1 MRPSRGSRSSDGC
14 RRFVATLAAVAFGV
28 CLLAWAA
35 AASASVASTGDA
47 TQTAATPD
55 SSAAGGTERRGL
67 VVIDLTASTRDPD
80 ATQVMAFRAKQ
91 VEGGSHPGCEAREN
105 AGAHAAVRASTSSP
119 GDALD
124 QLSHLVAC
132 ATDPGAPIDGRADA
146 ARRVL
151 AVARA
156 HRAEGSPRIFSTTG
170 DQVQVVV
177 IDAVSLFSRK
187 GRDTF
192 LARGPEPDVVFTE
205 KARSMQ
211 IVSDLRSLARLAA
224 AIVTEP
230 ALPRED
236 PLAAYSPEQV
246 VVTPGLWLHPFEQ
259 TLTLKRATL
268 TVTAAAGRAPAVQ
281 ALHGLSEDLAT
292 RFLERWDTL
301 QAPGVALACEGGK
314 PLTGEGGGVPFAV
327 LLCAALVDY
336 SPPAAGPP
344 AQGGT
349 NPEPPG
355 SAPPVPEK
363 TAPEIALRVEAIQ
376 GLGRLGDTRAIP
388 HLVRLSYAPE
398 PQEVRE
404 AALTSLSQFKP
415 AAPARTA
422 PSTDDRAAPKAD
434 LLTGPKEHWF
444 LSAAVPLTTASALKP
459 DAKSG
464 QLVLEEEPSAFYV
477 GVNFLVGDLSDDRRT
492 LLENLVVSVLIKA
505 SRRPL
510 DSLGAT
516 IGLRGQYLSRFGL
529 NLDVLTPFVGWT
541 FTKEAASADGIV
553 SELGS
558 RNAELRFGVALNLD
572 QALKWV
578 GGR

>member
-1 MRPSRGSRSSDGC
+1 M
-14 RRFVATLAAVAFGV
+14 ATLAAVAFGV

-119 GDALD
+119 GEALD

-314 PLTGEGGGVPFAV
+314 PLTGEAGGVPFAV

-336 SPPAAGPP
+336 SPPTAGPP

-355 SAPPVPEK
+355 SAPPVPE